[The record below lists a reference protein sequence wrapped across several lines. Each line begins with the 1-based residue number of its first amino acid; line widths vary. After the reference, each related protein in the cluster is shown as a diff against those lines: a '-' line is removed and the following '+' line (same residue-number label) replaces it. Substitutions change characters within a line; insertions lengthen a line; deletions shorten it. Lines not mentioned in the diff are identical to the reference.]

1 MYCASI
7 WAPPSSWAACI
18 LNQWPQR
25 VHDPAFLLHRFVFS
39 SKKYVLTL
47 VPIFVVCPALAFIL
61 WLTRHRI
68 ARWLPCCKKAAA
80 AALADKDGAK
90 VEDANGEFFQV
101 FSIAQIKLICKL
113 GK

>member
-1 MYCASI
+1 MTQLFYYTVS
-7 WAPPSSWAACI
+7 
-18 LNQWPQR
+18 
-25 VHDPAFLLHRFVFS
+25 VFS

-101 FSIAQIKLICKL
+101 VTKAQIKHFCSL
-113 GK
+113 GRHPGRPPVLPNNINLW

>member
-1 MYCASI
+1 MRCGPNFHFVFIEEYVTQLFYYIVS
-7 WAPPSSWAACI
+7 
-18 LNQWPQR
+18 
-25 VHDPAFLLHRFVFS
+25 VFS

-101 FSIAQIKLICKL
+101 WSKTLAIVYSFYQPRS
-113 GK
+113 G

>member
-1 MYCASI
+1 MTQLFFYAIS
-7 WAPPSSWAACI
+7 
-18 LNQWPQR
+18 
-25 VHDPAFLLHRFVFS
+25 VFS

-101 FSIAQIKLICKL
+101 FSKAQIKLICKL
-113 GK
+113 DKWHPGRRPVLPNNINL

>member
-1 MYCASI
+1 MHYFQKYCI
-7 WAPPSSWAACI
+7 WYLSEYLTLVCFFALKNHP
-18 LNQWPQR
+18 LT
-25 VHDPAFLLHRFVFS
+25 VFVFS

-68 ARWLPCCKKAAA
+68 AQWLPCCKKAAA

-101 FSIAQIKLICKL
+101 LSKTHLKIFESLL
-113 GK
+113 VFLL